1 MVVKK
6 STSDSRRDGSRNT
19 LRDNTDDI
27 APLLTVLGAVSAI
40 FWAGMMADRIEP
52 LLRSQAVVALSSSHV
67 AAFVLVPAVSAV
79 ALAVVLFLR
88 VMVGPFSI
96 HIYSRRPVL
105 ELRSGIV
112 AFLAWILCVL
122 VELAIVQFLW

>member
-1 MVVKK
+1 MQGKK
-6 STSDSRRDGSRNT
+6 WPGNSGRDGSRNAAS
-19 LRDNTDDI
+19 DNADDV
-27 APLLTVLGAVSAI
+27 APLLTVLGAVTAV

-52 LLRSQAVVALSSSHV
+52 LLGSQAVVALSSSHV

-88 VMVGPFSI
+88 VMVGPFNI
-96 HIYSRRPVL
+96 HVYSRRPTL
-105 ELRSGIV
+105 ELRSGVV
-112 AFLAWILCVL
+112 AFVAWMLSVL